1 MQSYLVICIVET
13 IIRRIIL
20 VNCLLDNKYNTILFL
35 STAGKQNMEEENKR
49 ETRRSRSK
57 TPLTFRA
64 SVDGD
69 IENDGEKKKLKKAP
83 AVE

>member
-1 MQSYLVICIVET
+1 
-13 IIRRIIL
+13 
-20 VNCLLDNKYNTILFL
+20 
-35 STAGKQNMEEENKR
+35 MEEENKR

>member
-1 MQSYLVICIVET
+1 
-13 IIRRIIL
+13 
-20 VNCLLDNKYNTILFL
+20 
-35 STAGKQNMEEENKR
+35 MEEDHKR

-64 SVDGD
+64 SVDRD
-69 IENDGEKKKLKKAP
+69 VEIDGEKKKVKKAP